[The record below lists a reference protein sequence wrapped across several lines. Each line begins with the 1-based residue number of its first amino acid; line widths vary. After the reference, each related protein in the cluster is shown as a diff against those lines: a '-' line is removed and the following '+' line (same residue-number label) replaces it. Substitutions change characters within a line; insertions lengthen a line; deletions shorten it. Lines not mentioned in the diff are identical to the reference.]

1 MNDEE
6 LHTISH
12 VSHTH
17 QFSSV
22 AQSYLTLCDPIDY
35 SRRGLPVHRQLLE
48 FTQIHVHWVSDA
60 IQPSHPLLS
69 PSPPAFNLF
78 QHQGLFRWVSSSHQV
93 AKVLE
98 FQLKLIHIY
107 ILSKTHSHTCIL
119 WILSL
124 FFFWKRC
131 KSPLKWISC
140 FYNLLHCVELKV
152 CIHYLWGKMFT

>member
-22 AQSYLTLCDPIDY
+22 AQLYLTLCDPMDY
-35 SRRGLPVHRQLLE
+35 SRPGLPVHRQLPE
-48 FTQIHVHWVSDA
+48 FTQIHVHWVNDA

-107 ILSKTHSHTCIL
+107 THKNTLTHLHTL
-119 WILSL
+119 NSL
-124 FFFWKRC
+124 FFFFWKRC
-131 KSPLKWISC
+131 KSPLKRISC

>member
-22 AQSYLTLCDPIDY
+22 AQSYLTLCDPMDY
-35 SRRGLPVHRQLLE
+35 SRPGLPVHRQLPE
-48 FTQIHVHWVSDA
+48 FTEIHVHWVSDA

-107 ILSKTHSHTCIL
+107 THENTLTHLHTL
-119 WILSL
+119 NSL
-124 FFFWKRC
+124 FFF
-131 KSPLKWISC
+131 
-140 FYNLLHCVELKV
+140 F
-152 CIHYLWGKMFT
+152 GKDANHHWNGFLVFIIFFIV